1 MVVCA
6 AAFGGVTTSSVIK
19 ATNNTISVGP
29 YRIYGPGSKETYA
42 GAIAAFG
49 APADCHLL
57 SGGEYVST
65 VIWPRLGMTM
75 RFATLG
81 GLTPGADACTDP
93 AHVYLDRLTLTSH
106 RWQTVKGLRIG
117 DPVSK
122 LRRLYPKALPHT
134 GQFWIVYANSPAY
147 GPQPLFA
154 ATVKK
159 DRIASFFF
167 EITGQGE

>member
-1 MVVCA
+1 MRSLFAVLVACYMVVCCMVVCA

-93 AHVYLDRLTLTSH
+93 AHVYLDRLT
-106 RWQTVKGLRIG
+106 
-117 DPVSK
+117 
-122 LRRLYPKALPHT
+122 
-134 GQFWIVYANSPAY
+134 
-147 GPQPLFA
+147 A